1 MQRLSFVSK
10 AQNLLMLQTIL
21 KNAKVLPLV
30 ITNMKEIQENEDKVL
45 ESIAKLTQNNPT
57 NLLIIRSSSKSE
69 DSAESSNAGAFLSI
83 PNVAP
88 NDIETLKASLVKVG
102 NSMPNLDDEILIQ
115 PMLENIAMCG
125 VATSADKDTLA
136 PYYCI
141 EYDKSGSNSS
151 ITDGSAKG
159 LSFFSHKDA
168 ELPNDFALQS
178 VIKMLK
184 ELEVLFDC
192 PFLDVEFAIDKKQ
205 DLYCLQVRPLV
216 IKSKL
221 NLYNAL
227 PLEVLERLQK
237 RFVSLQKRTPDVY
250 GKRTIFGVMPDWN
263 PAEILGLKPKRLAL
277 SLYKEIITDNIWAYQ
292 RDNYGYLALRS
303 HPLMHSFLGIPYI
316 DVRLSFNSFIPKT
329 LNKKIASKLVDYYL
343 DTLEANPQF
352 HDKIEFNIVFSC
364 YDLNIPNKLRV
375 LLERGFNEN
384 EIKRLE
390 FALLELTNS
399 IINPKKGLYLKDLKK
414 IQKLKGI
421 YQELEDSNLP
431 TLDKIYWLLES
442 CRRYGTLPFAG
453 IARAGFVAMSLLN
466 SLVEIGF
473 FTFQEKQD
481 FLNSLST
488 VSKNLSIKVAHLDS
502 ETKEEF
508 LTEFGHLRPSTYNI
522 LSPRYDESFES
533 YFDLDSKQKL
543 NLEDSHF
550 VLSKQKLESLN
561 TLLSEHGLKIEAK
574 EFLKF
579 LKKAIEGREYAK
591 FEFTRLLSRAL
602 VLIGEFGE
610 YYGIPKEEMAHLD
623 IQNILNLYASL
634 YSKSPKERFLEEIK
648 RHKEEYALTLAL
660 KLPMLITDRAQIIHF
675 FEQEIVPNFITQKSI
690 SAMVAQTSQSELE
703 DKIVLIESADP
714 GFDYLFAKGI
724 AGLITCYGGANSHMA
739 IRASELGLPAAIG
752 VGEEA
757 FEKYIKAKRI
767 KLDCESG
774 QIIVL

>member
-1 MQRLSFVSK
+1 MQKLQFISK
-10 AQNLLMLQTIL
+10 AQNLLQLKNL

-30 ITNMKEIQENEDKVL
+30 ITSLKELQADENKVL
-45 ESIAKLTQNNPT
+45 ESIAKLAKNSAETR
-57 NLLIIRSSSKSE
+57 LIIRSSSKSE
-69 DSAESSNAGAFLSI
+69 DSVESSNAGAFLSI
-83 PNVAP
+83 ANVALEDRE
-88 NDIETLKASLVKVG
+88 NLKTSLIKVG
-102 NSMPNLDDEILIQ
+102 ESMPSIDDEILIQ
-115 PMLENIAMCG
+115 PMLANIKICG

-141 EYDKSGSNSS
+141 EYDKSGSNSA
-151 ITDGSAKG
+151 ITDGSARG
-159 LSFFSHKDA
+159 LSFFTHKDA
-168 ELPNDFALQS
+168 ELPSDLELQS
-178 VIKMLK
+178 ILKMLK

-192 PFLDVEFAIDKKQ
+192 PFLDVEFAFDDK

-216 IKSKL
+216 IKAKL
-221 NLYNAL
+221 NLYESL
-227 PLEVLERLQK
+227 PLGVLERLQK
-237 RFVSLQKRTPDVY
+237 RYVSLQKQTPDIY
-250 GKRTIFGVMPDWN
+250 GKRAIFGVMPDWN

-277 SLYKEIITDNIWAYQ
+277 SLYKEIITDSIWAYQ

-303 HPLMHSFLGIPYI
+303 HPLMYSFLGIPYI
-316 DVRLSFNSFIPKT
+316 DVRLSFNSFIPKA

-364 YDLNIPNKLRV
+364 YDLNLPNKLKK
-375 LLERGFNEN
+375 LLDKGFNEN

-414 IQKLKGI
+414 IQKLQKI

-431 TLDKIYWLLES
+431 ALDKIYWLLES
-442 CRRYGTLPFAG
+442 CKRYGTLPFAG
-453 IARAGFVAMSLLN
+453 IARAGFVAVSLLN

-473 FTFQEKQD
+473 FTPKDKQD

-488 VSKNLSIKVAHLDS
+488 VSKNLSLKVANLD
-502 ETKEEF
+502 TKTKQEF
-508 LTEFGHLRPSTYNI
+508 LVEFGHLRPSTYNL

-533 YFDLDSKQKL
+533 YFDLDSKQ
-543 NLEDSHF
+543 NLGLEESHF
-550 VLSKQKLESLN
+550 ALTKEKLESLDV
-561 TLLSEHGLKIEAK
+561 LLSEHGLKISAQ
-574 EFLKF
+574 EFLEF

-591 FEFTRLLSRAL
+591 FEFSKLLSRAL
-602 VLIGEFGE
+602 VLIGEIGE
-610 YYGIPKEEMAHLD
+610 YYGIPKEEMVHLD
-623 IQNILNLYASL
+623 ISNILNLYASL
-634 YSKSPKERFLEEIK
+634 YSKNPKERFLEEIK

-660 KLPMLITDRAQIIHF
+660 KLPMLIINKEQIISF
-675 FEQEIVPNFITQKSI
+675 FEQEIVPNFITQKSV
-690 SAMVAQTSQSELE
+690 SAVVAQTCESELE
-703 DKIVLIESADP
+703 GKIVLIKSADP
-714 GFDYLFAKGI
+714 GFDYLFTKKI

-757 FEKYIKAKRI
+757 FEKYINSKRI